1 MKRFREKI
9 PWILAAIILVS
20 LLVYGY
26 WPRPRVVDLAVVER
40 GSIAITVDDDG
51 ETRIRERYRITAP
64 VTGKLLRLTLHA
76 GDSVQRGA
84 TELVQI
90 LPQDPA
96 LLDAR
101 TVAESQAR
109 LAAMEAAIE
118 ESQSLLASAE
128 SMAKFAEEAYQRA
141 AALHKTRAIAT
152 SEFEEADHENRA
164 AQANLRSAKFRS
176 LVRNY
181 ERDMAKAALLKI
193 SNLSENPPDLPF
205 KIVSPIDGA
214 VLRVFQEDS
223 SFVNAGTA
231 ILEIGDPRDLELQID
246 VLSNYAVAIKPGAAV
261 VVEHWGGSEPLHA
274 KVRVVEPSAFLKVSA
289 LGVEEK
295 RVRVL
300 ADFVEPWEDRPT
312 LGDGFRIEARVVLE
326 ETDPESLY
334 VPAGAVFQQSGK
346 YYVFCSQASRAKK
359 VEVAIGK
366 SNGRQTEIRSGLE
379 FGDQIVLHPP
389 DSLREGDIVTSESEL
404 KMNDS
409 F

>member
-1 MKRFREKI
+1 MKRFREKL
-9 PWILAAIILVS
+9 PWLFAAVILIV

-26 WPRPRVVDLAVVER
+26 WPRPVLVDLVTVER

-101 TVAESQAR
+101 TVAESEAR

-118 ESQSLLASAE
+118 ESQSSLESAE
-128 SMAKFAEEAYQRA
+128 SNVRLAEEAYQRA
-141 AALHKTRAIAT
+141 AALHKTRSIAT
-152 SEFEEADHENRA
+152 SEFEEAEHANRA

-193 SNLSENPPDLPF
+193 SNLSENPPDVPF

-223 SFVNAGTA
+223 SFVNAGTP

-246 VLSNYAVAIKPGAAV
+246 VLSNYAVAIKPGADV
-261 VVEHWGGSEPLHA
+261 TIEHWGGSKPLHA

-300 ADFVEPWEDRPT
+300 ADFVEPWEERPT
-312 LGDGFRIEARVVLE
+312 LGDGFRIEARIVLQ
-326 ETDPESLY
+326 ETDVESLY

-346 YYVFCSQASRAKK
+346 YYVFRSQSGKARK
-359 VEVAIGK
+359 VNVEIGE

-379 FGDQIVLHPP
+379 LGDQIILHPP
-389 DSLREGDIVTSESEL
+389 DSLREGASIASGNEL
-404 KMNDS
+404 
-409 F
+409 

>member
-1 MKRFREKI
+1 MKRLREKL
-9 PWILAAIILVS
+9 PWLFAAAILLA

-26 WPRPRVVDLAVVER
+26 WPRPVLVDLAIVER

-51 ETRIRERYRITAP
+51 ETRIRERYRIAAP

-76 GDSVQRGA
+76 GDLVHRDA

-101 TVAESQAR
+101 TVAESEAR

-118 ESQSLLASAE
+118 ESQSSLASAE
-128 SMAKFAEEAYQRA
+128 SNLKLAEEAYQRA
-141 AALHKTRAIAT
+141 VSLHQTRSIAT
-152 SEFEEADHENRA
+152 SEFEEAEHANRA

-193 SNLSENPPDLPF
+193 SSFSENPPDLPF

-223 SFVNAGTA
+223 NVVTAGTP

-246 VLSNYAVAIKPGAAV
+246 VLSNYAVAIEPGAAV
-261 VVEHWGGSEPLHA
+261 TIEHWGGPKPLHA

-295 RVRVL
+295 RVRVI
-300 ADFVEPWEDRPT
+300 ADFMEPWEERQT
-312 LGDGFRIEARVVLE
+312 LGDGYRIEARIVLQ
-326 ETDPESLY
+326 ETDAESLY
-334 VPAGAVFQQSGK
+334 VPAGAVFELAGRR
-346 YYVFCSQASRAKK
+346 YVFRSRANRAER
-359 VEVAIGK
+359 VEVAIGD

-379 FGDQIVLHPP
+379 EGDRIILHPP
-389 DSLREGDIVTSESEL
+389 DTLREGDSVEAAP
-404 KMNDS
+404 
-409 F
+409 

>member
-1 MKRFREKI
+1 LKRFREKL
-9 PWILAAIILVS
+9 PWLFAAVLLIL

-26 WPRPRVVDLAVVER
+26 WPRPVLVDLATVER
-40 GSIAITVDDDG
+40 GSFAITVDDDG

-101 TVAESQAR
+101 TVAESEAR

-118 ESQSLLASAE
+118 ESQSSLASAE
-128 SMAKFAEEAYQRA
+128 SNVRLAEEAFQRA
-141 AALHKTRAIAT
+141 AALHKTRSIAT
-152 SEFEEADHENRA
+152 SEFEEAEHANRA

-193 SNLSENPPDLPF
+193 SNFSENPPDVPF

-223 SFVNAGTA
+223 SFVNAGTP

-246 VLSNYAVAIKPGAAV
+246 VLSNYAVAIKPGAEV
-261 VVEHWGGSEPLHA
+261 TIEHWGGSKPLHA

-300 ADFVEPWEDRPT
+300 ADFVEPWEERPT
-312 LGDGFRIEARVVLE
+312 LGDGFRIEARIVLQ
-326 ETDPESLY
+326 ETDVESLY

-346 YYVFCSQASRAKK
+346 YYVFRSQSGKARK
-359 VEVAIGK
+359 VNVEIGE

-379 FGDQIVLHPP
+379 LGDQIILHPP
-389 DSLREGDIVTSESEL
+389 DSLREGTSITSGNEL
-404 KMNDS
+404 
-409 F
+409 

>member
-1 MKRFREKI
+1 MKRFREKL
-9 PWILAAIILVS
+9 PWLFAAVLLIL

-26 WPRPRVVDLAVVER
+26 WPRPVLVDLATVER
-40 GSIAITVDDDG
+40 GSFAITVDDDG

-101 TVAESQAR
+101 TVAESEAR

-118 ESQSLLASAE
+118 ESQSSLASAE
-128 SMAKFAEEAYQRA
+128 SNVRLAEEAFQRA
-141 AALHKTRAIAT
+141 AALHKTRSIAT
-152 SEFEEADHENRA
+152 SEFEEAEHANRA

-193 SNLSENPPDLPF
+193 SNFSENPPDVPF

-223 SFVNAGTA
+223 SFVNAGTP

-246 VLSNYAVAIKPGAAV
+246 VLSNYAVAIKPGAEV
-261 VVEHWGGSEPLHA
+261 TIEHWGGSKPLHA

-300 ADFVEPWEDRPT
+300 ADFVEPWEERPT
-312 LGDGFRIEARVVLE
+312 LGDGFRIEARIVLQ
-326 ETDPESLY
+326 ETDVESLY

-346 YYVFCSQASRAKK
+346 YYVFRSQSGKARK
-359 VEVAIGK
+359 VNVEIGE

-379 FGDQIVLHPP
+379 LGDQIILHPP
-389 DSLREGDIVTSESEL
+389 DSLREGTSITSGNEL
-404 KMNDS
+404 
-409 F
+409 

>member
-1 MKRFREKI
+1 MKRFREKL
-9 PWILAAIILVS
+9 PWLFAAVLLIL

-26 WPRPRVVDLAVVER
+26 WPRPVLVDLATVER
-40 GSIAITVDDDG
+40 GSFAITVDDDG

-101 TVAESQAR
+101 TVAESEAR

-118 ESQSLLASAE
+118 ESQSSLASAE
-128 SMAKFAEEAYQRA
+128 SNVRLAEEVFQRA
-141 AALHKTRAIAT
+141 AALHKTRSIAT
-152 SEFEEADHENRA
+152 SEFEEAEHANRA

-193 SNLSENPPDLPF
+193 SNFSENPPDVPF

-223 SFVNAGTA
+223 SFVNAGTP

-246 VLSNYAVAIKPGAAV
+246 VLSNYAVAIKPGAEV
-261 VVEHWGGSEPLHA
+261 TIEHWGGSKPLHA

-300 ADFVEPWEDRPT
+300 ADFVEPWEERPT
-312 LGDGFRIEARVVLE
+312 LGDGFRIEARIVLQ
-326 ETDPESLY
+326 ETDVESLY

-346 YYVFCSQASRAKK
+346 YYVFRSQSGKARK
-359 VEVAIGK
+359 VNVEIGE

-379 FGDQIVLHPP
+379 LGDQIILHPP
-389 DSLREGDIVTSESEL
+389 DSLREGTSITSGNEL
-404 KMNDS
+404 
-409 F
+409 